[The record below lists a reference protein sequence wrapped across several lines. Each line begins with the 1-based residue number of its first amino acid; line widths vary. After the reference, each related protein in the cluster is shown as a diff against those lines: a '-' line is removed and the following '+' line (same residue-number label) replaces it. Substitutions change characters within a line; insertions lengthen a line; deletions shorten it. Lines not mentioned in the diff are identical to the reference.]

1 MKVKF
6 LLLIFLQIIAVTDV
20 NAIED
25 VSIVALLS
33 DANRYNN
40 DVVIFDGYVDIR
52 CDDPAIFISKDASD
66 HNITSLALGLEIDDE
81 LCEKFA
87 ISKNNKN
94 YLRVRGIMK
103 ANQKGTVNTGTEYQ
117 IGAIK
122 NFEVLLVLGGI
133 QN

>member
-1 MKVKF
+1 MKVNF
-6 LLLIFLQIIAVTDV
+6 FLIFLQVILVADV
-20 NAIED
+20 KAIED

-40 DVVIFDGYVDIR
+40 DIVVFDGYVDIR

-66 HNITSLALGLEIDDE
+66 HNITSLGLGLEIDDE

-87 ISKNNKN
+87 ISQKNKN

-103 ANQKGTVNTGTEYQ
+103 ANQKGTVNTGTAFQ

-122 NFEVLLVLGGI
+122 DFEVLHVLGGI